1 VVDVS
6 FEDRVV
12 DLVEEGYDL
21 ALRVSPDPR
30 LLPSGLIA
38 RPVKSMSL
46 FVAGSREYLKR
57 RGTPKSPEDLAEQ
70 DCIAVGSQDSWVLR
84 GPSGKVEVP
93 ARIVARYRSMAGV
106 AHAVAAG
113 IGLAALP
120 RIFFED
126 PLFRH
131 QLIPVL
137 RDHPFAQGTLYLVY
151 VSRRNAPL
159 KIRSFIDFFFET
171 VAREEEP
178 APAAVA

>member
-1 VVDVS
+1 
-6 FEDRVV
+6 
-12 DLVEEGYDL
+12 
-21 ALRVSPDPR
+21 
-30 LLPSGLIA
+30 
-38 RPVKSMSL
+38 
-46 FVAGSREYLKR
+46 
-57 RGTPKSPEDLAEQ
+57 
-70 DCIAVGSQDSWVLR
+70 VLR
-84 GPSGKVEVP
+84 GPNGKVDVP

-137 RDHPFAQGTLYLVY
+137 RDHPFAQGILYLVY

-159 KIRSFIDFFFET
+159 KIRSFIDFFLET
-171 VAREEEP
+171 VSREEEP

>member
-1 VVDVS
+1 MIAS
-6 FEDRVV
+6 QWDRRI
-12 DLVEEGYDL
+12 
-21 ALRVSPDPR
+21 LR
-30 LLPSGLIA
+30 
-38 RPVKSMSL
+38 
-46 FVAGSREYLKR
+46 
-57 RGTPKSPEDLAEQ
+57 
-70 DCIAVGSQDSWVLR
+70 VLR
-84 GPSGKVEVP
+84 GPNGK
-93 ARIVARYRSMAGV
+93 RSTCRRGIVARYRSMAGV

-159 KIRSFIDFFFET
+159 KIRSFIDFFLET
-171 VAREEEP
+171 VPREEEP
-178 APAAVA
+178 APGRRFA